1 MAFDNDEQ
9 QSEYFKNFYNLHK
22 VKIFSAIAVFL
33 LAFFTYQYLVSVNES
48 KNEEASQLFQDVLVS
63 KIDNIDEIKSKVGV
77 LQNDFSNSPYAARAT
92 IYYSKLLVETGDYS
106 AAAKELIW
114 ASGENI
120 EPSIQSMAN
129 YLLGNLYLVEKKLDE
144 ALEVANKI
152 ITDGYIGLAN
162 DLKGD
167 IYIAL
172 GDKENAIKSYE
183 LALNYFG
190 GQGEFHKVIENKLYS
205 ISQ

>member
-9 QSEYFKNFYNLHK
+9 QSEYFKNFYNSHK

-33 LAFFTYQYLVSVNES
+33 VAFFAYQYLKSVNQS
-48 KNEEASQLFQDVLVS
+48 NDEEASQLFLDVLVS
-63 KIDNIDEIKSKVGV
+63 KVGNIDEIKSKVGL
-77 LQNDFSNSPYAARAT
+77 LQSNFSDSPYAARAS
-92 IYYSKLLVETGDYS
+92 IYYSKLLVETGDYT

-152 ITDGYIGLAN
+152 ITKGYIGLAN

-167 IYIAL
+167 IYLAL
-172 GDKENAIKSYE
+172 GDKDNAIKSYE
-183 LALNYFG
+183 LALSYFG
-190 GQGEFHKVIENKLYS
+190 GQGELHKVIENKLNS

>member
-9 QSEYFKNFYNLHK
+9 QSEHFKNFYNLHK
-22 VKIFSAIAVFL
+22 FKIFSAIAVFL
-33 LAFFTYQYLVSVNES
+33 VAFFAYQYLESVNQS
-48 KNEEASQLFQDVLVS
+48 NDEEASQLFQDVIVS
-63 KIDNIDEIKSKVGV
+63 KIGNIDEIKSKVDE
-77 LQNDFSNSPYAARAT
+77 LQNDFSNSPYAARAS
-92 IYYSKLLVETGDYS
+92 IYYSKLLVETGDYT

-167 IYIAL
+167 IYLAK

-190 GQGEFHKVIENKLYS
+190 GQGELHKVIENKLNS

>member
-9 QSEYFKNFYNLHK
+9 QSEHFKNFYNLHK
-22 VKIFSAIAVFL
+22 FKIFSAIAVFL
-33 LAFFTYQYLVSVNES
+33 VAFFAYQYLESVNQS
-48 KNEEASQLFQDVLVS
+48 NDEEASQLFQDVIVS
-63 KIDNIDEIKSKVGV
+63 KIGNIDEIKSKVDE
-77 LQNDFSNSPYAARAT
+77 LQNDFSNSPYAARAS
-92 IYYSKLLVETGDYS
+92 IYYSKLLVETGDYT

-167 IYIAL
+167 IYLAK

-183 LALNYFG
+183 LALKYFG
-190 GQGEFHKVIENKLYS
+190 GQGELHKVIENKLNS